1 MKKLVAI
8 LICGVTLSI
17 TACGS
22 TTTTTEEAPAIEKE
36 EIAET
41 TEETTEEVVEET
53 PAETPAISEIAKEIS
68 SSVAL
73 VSPMEMSDDF
83 IFNYY
88 GIDTSTLAEYSFVT
102 SEEATS
108 AETVIIVKVA
118 DASSTDTIK
127 GQLQAIL
134 DEKASEMEDYL
145 PEEYEIV
152 KKASVTVK
160 GDYVYLVI
168 SDSADAIQAILDN
181 YIK

>member
-8 LICGVTLSI
+8 LICGVTLSM

-22 TTTTTEEAPAIEKE
+22 TATEETPVIEKE
-36 EIAET
+36 EITEEA
-41 TEETTEEVVEET
+41 TEETTEEAVEEAPVET
-53 PAETPAISEIAKEIS
+53 PAVSEIANEIS
-68 SSVAL
+68 SSVEL
-73 VSPMEMSDDF
+73 VSPMTMSDDF

-88 GIDTSTLAEYSFVT
+88 GIDTSTLSEYSFVT

-118 DASSTDTIK
+118 DASQTDTIK

-134 DEKASEMEDYL
+134 DEKAGEMEDYL

-168 SDSADAIQAILDN
+168 SNSADAIQAILDK

>member
-1 MKKLVAI
+1 M
-8 LICGVTLSI
+8 

-22 TTTTTEEAPAIEKE
+22 TEAADEAPAIEKE
-36 EIAET
+36 AI
-41 TEETTEEVVEET
+41 TEETTDETTEDAAVET
-53 PAETPAISEIAKEIS
+53 PSVSDIAKEIE
-68 SSVAL
+68 SSVEL

-88 GIDTSTLAEYSFVT
+88 GIDTTTLAEYSFIA

-118 DASSTDTIK
+118 DASQTDTIK
-127 GQLQAIL
+127 GQLQSIL
-134 DEKASEMEDYL
+134 DEKASEMQDYL

-168 SDSADAIQAILDN
+168 SNSADAIQAILDK